1 MEKKTK
7 SFIKG
12 AAILGFAGIIV
23 KVVGALYRIPLANIV
38 GDGMTFYDHAYPWY
52 SWLLVISSAGLP
64 TAISKIVAE
73 RVTLGDYKGAK
84 EVFNYALRILLIIGV
99 VTMLMM
105 FAGANLFAKISYTDA
120 ERVQK
125 LSLSFRALAPALL
138 FVSLMCAYRGYLQG
152 MQMMTGT
159 AVSQVIEQ
167 VGKLIVGF
175 TLAKAWLPKGVEYGA
190 MGALLGVSASE
201 LMALIAIWIFYS
213 TNKKKFAAQISVRS
227 NFRPMGFKY
236 VLSSLMRIAVPVTIG
251 ASIMP
256 ITSMI
261 DSAMITRILESTGFT
276 KSQSDG
282 AFIVL
287 RSYITPIINMPAV
300 LTSAL
305 AMSLVPAIS
314 SRMTMRDAKG
324 VIAASRMG
332 MKLAL
337 IIGAPC
343 AVGLF
348 VLGRQIIAMLYSGLS
363 EAQLNLA
370 QDLMRTSSIG
380 VLFLSLVQTMTGV
393 IQGMGRPRVP
403 VLNLI
408 FGGIL
413 KVASMLILM
422 NVKSV
427 NIQGAAVSTVVC
439 YAAAGILDTIYVLR
453 KTGMRVNL
461 WDVFIKPVFSS
472 IIMGF
477 IAALCYKL
485 LSGYGHTVI
494 ATLASVAAGGAVYLL
509 LAVVLKMFS
518 PADLEFMPGGAKI
531 RKLLYRR

>member
-1 MEKKTK
+1 
-7 SFIKG
+7 
-12 AAILGFAGIIV
+12 
-23 KVVGALYRIPLANIV
+23 
-38 GDGMTFYDHAYPWY
+38 
-52 SWLLVISSAGLP
+52 
-64 TAISKIVAE
+64 
-73 RVTLGDYKGAK
+73 
-84 EVFNYALRILLIIGV
+84 
-99 VTMLMM
+99 
-105 FAGANLFAKISYTDA
+105 
-120 ERVQK
+120 
-125 LSLSFRALAPALL
+125 
-138 FVSLMCAYRGYLQG
+138 
-152 MQMMTGT
+152 
-159 AVSQVIEQ
+159 
-167 VGKLIVGF
+167 
-175 TLAKAWLPKGVEYGA
+175 
-190 MGALLGVSASE
+190 
-201 LMALIAIWIFYS
+201 
-213 TNKKKFAAQISVRS
+213 
-227 NFRPMGFKY
+227 MGFKY

-393 IQGMGRPRVP
+393 IQGIGRPRVP

-477 IAALCYKL
+477 IVALCYKL
-485 LSGYGHTVI
+485 LSGYGHTVV

>member
-1 MEKKTK
+1 
-7 SFIKG
+7 
-12 AAILGFAGIIV
+12 
-23 KVVGALYRIPLANIV
+23 
-38 GDGMTFYDHAYPWY
+38 MT
-52 SWLLVISSAGLP
+52 
-64 TAISKIVAE
+64 T
-73 RVTLGDYKGAK
+73 
-84 EVFNYALRILLIIGV
+84 
-99 VTMLMM
+99 
-105 FAGANLFAKISYTDA
+105 
-120 ERVQK
+120 
-125 LSLSFRALAPALL
+125 
-138 FVSLMCAYRGYLQG
+138 
-152 MQMMTGT
+152 
-159 AVSQVIEQ
+159 
-167 VGKLIVGF
+167 
-175 TLAKAWLPKGVEYGA
+175 
-190 MGALLGVSASE
+190 
-201 LMALIAIWIFYS
+201 
-213 TNKKKFAAQISVRS
+213 
-227 NFRPMGFKY
+227 
-236 VLSSLMRIAVPVTIG
+236 
-251 ASIMP
+251 
-256 ITSMI
+256 
-261 DSAMITRILESTGFT
+261 
-276 KSQSDG
+276 
-282 AFIVL
+282 
-287 RSYITPIINMPAV
+287 
-300 LTSAL
+300 
-305 AMSLVPAIS
+305 
-314 SRMTMRDAKG
+314 RDAKG

-477 IAALCYKL
+477 IVALCYKL
-485 LSGYGHTVI
+485 LSGSGHTVI

>member
-84 EVFNYALRILLIIGV
+84 EVFNYALRILLVIGV

-105 FAGANLFAKISYTDA
+105 FAGADLFAKISYTDA

-213 TNKKKFAAQISVRS
+213 TNKKKFAAQISVRGK
-227 NFRPMGFKY
+227 FRPMGFKY

-314 SRMTMRDAKG
+314 SRMTTRDAKG

-477 IAALCYKL
+477 IVALCYKL
-485 LSGYGHTVI
+485 LSGSGHTVI